1 VSTTAQE
8 RKAANSNNA
17 SPTKPGQ
24 GADEGRAAAEA
35 ENGVPAGDGASRSH
49 AGVVDPAGNAKG
61 GQAAAGRLGMGE
73 VVGKE
78 FERIFGS
85 LFRGGVGVR
94 SSNESDS
101 SQTSAASSA
110 AADPAPA
117 VVAKLELSKVKA
129 GGVGREAGL
138 SGREVGSSSGRARG
152 DVSGKGGTE
161 QEAARSA
168 AAFLQVCAV
177 GGHGLHGHACVLV
190 AD

>member
-1 VSTTAQE
+1 
-8 RKAANSNNA
+8 
-17 SPTKPGQ
+17 
-24 GADEGRAAAEA
+24 
-35 ENGVPAGDGASRSH
+35 
-49 AGVVDPAGNAKG
+49 
-61 GQAAAGRLGMGE
+61 MGE

-129 GGVGREAGL
+129 GGVGWEAGL

-152 DVSGKGGTE
+152 DVSGKGGAAGTE